1 MDLLRK
7 GRKGQPEPP
16 RPAFLRRRAAR
27 FFTVFAM
34 LTLAVV
40 TILYYLPTTFRISQR
55 ERVLKTAAACTPTA
69 LTDPFNRTKV
79 ALLIETRP
87 KVSLVPILLHYM
99 ATTPPDWPFHVIHSA
114 ENAHILA
121 SRSLQQY
128 ITSGRLNT
136 TLLAPGVILKDSQ
149 TVSEF
154 LTSRWIWDQIQAE
167 HILFFQ
173 LDAMLCSNSDQ
184 TIDDFLKFD
193 WIGAPWPHR
202 RQLRGGNGGFSMR
215 RKSRMLRCIER
226 QTWQRGG
233 PNEDVWFSQCM
244 ATFSDAIL
252 PTYEESMSWAVEA
265 QESKRYMGIHKPWG
279 SVKVATHYDFCPEAA
294 MLFLP

>member
-7 GRKGQPEPP
+7 GRKGQPEPL

-34 LTLAVV
+34 LTLVVV

-55 ERVLKTAAACTPTA
+55 ERVLKTAAVCTPTA

-128 ITSGRLNT
+128 MTSGRLNT

-149 TVSEF
+149 T
-154 LTSRWIWDQIQAE
+154 
-167 HILFFQ
+167 
-173 LDAMLCSNSDQ
+173 
-184 TIDDFLKFD
+184 
-193 WIGAPWPHR
+193 
-202 RQLRGGNGGFSMR
+202 
-215 RKSRMLRCIER
+215 
-226 QTWQRGG
+226 
-233 PNEDVWFSQCM
+233 CM
-244 ATFSDAIL
+244 ATFPDAIL